1 MADPSRFEWKTA
13 QQYLSGLLPEGIHEL
28 SAPVPSAVEGTRPT
42 VGPSAAQLL
51 TVLIHATRPRRALE
65 IGTCA
70 GYSAIAMGRALRHVD
85 GNLTTIEIDPR
96 LADAARKNVTDADLS
111 EVVDVITGDA
121 NEVIADIAGPFGL
134 ILQDGHKPDY
144 VRMLPRLVEL
154 LAPGGLLLSD
164 DVLFPIMDL
173 PERAKPF
180 QDAIR
185 EYNEALKSCPDLQTT
200 WLPMGDGVSVS
211 VKMPV

>member
-13 QQYLSGLLPEGIHEL
+13 QQYLNGLLPEGMLEL
-28 SAPVPSAVEGTRPT
+28 PAPVPSAVEDTRPT
-42 VGPSAAQLL
+42 IGPSAARLL
-51 TVLIHATRPRRALE
+51 TVLIYATRPRRALE

-70 GYSAIAMGRALRHVD
+70 GYSAIAMGRALQRVD

-96 LADAARKNVTDADLS
+96 LADAARRNIADAGLG

-121 NEVIADIAGPFGL
+121 NEVIADMAGPFGL

-144 VRMLPRLVEL
+144 ARMLPRLVEL
-154 LAPGGLLLSD
+154 LEPGGLLLSD
-164 DVLFPIMDL
+164 DVLFPVMDL
-173 PERAKPF
+173 PEGAKPL

-185 EYNEALKSCPDLQTT
+185 EYNETLKSRPDLQTT
-200 WLPMGDGVSVS
+200 WVPIGDGVSIS
-211 VKMPV
+211 VKIPV